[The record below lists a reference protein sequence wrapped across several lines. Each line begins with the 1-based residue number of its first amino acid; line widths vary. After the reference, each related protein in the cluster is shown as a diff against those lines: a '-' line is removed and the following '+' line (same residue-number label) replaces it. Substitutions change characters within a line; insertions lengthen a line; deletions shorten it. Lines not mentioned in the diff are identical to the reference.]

1 VNARLQIRRTPESAR
16 RAGTLQRELAAPVL
30 AAAVVALCGLVAR
43 GPFLISSPPALL
55 LGLFLAVVAGACLAA
70 GLFAGTPA
78 AFVRIAI
85 ALAASGTATLLLW
98 KIATLRDV
106 SQPAPAAA
114 LPRLLIALFALLAPF
129 VGVVTAIAGARLR
142 RGIASLLGG

>member
-1 VNARLQIRRTPESAR
+1 MNIRFKIRQAPGSAR
-16 RAGTLQRELAAPVL
+16 RAGSLQRELAAPVL
-30 AAAVVALCGLVAR
+30 AAAAVALCGLAAR

-78 AFVRIAI
+78 AFVRTAI

-98 KIATLRDV
+98 KIATLRDL
-106 SQPAPAAA
+106 SQPDRAAA
-114 LPRLLIALFALLAPF
+114 LPGLLIALFALLAAF
-129 VGVVTAIAGARLR
+129 VGVAAAVAGARLR
-142 RGIASLLGG
+142 RGIAGLFGG